1 MTGRGATLEA
11 RLGYRFTR
19 AELLQQA
26 LTHRSYS
33 AQHNERLEF
42 LGDGVL
48 NCVVGHLL
56 YARFPQL
63 PEGRLSRLRSN
74 LVNQQSLHEV
84 ARKLHLGECLLLGEG
99 EVKSGGRERPSILA
113 DALEALFGAAFLD
126 GGFEAAHGLIAGL
139 FEDRIAAIDPSLQGK
154 DAKTGLQ
161 EWLQSRRHALPV
173 YRLLGVTGQAHAQ
186 TFEVECHIAALDLTT
201 RGRGSSRKTAEQQA
215 AQAALDRLQADSV
228 RGQGD
233 G

>member
-1 MTGRGATLEA
+1 MTERGATLEA
-11 RLGYRFTR
+11 MLGYCFARP
-19 AELLQQA
+19 ELLQQA
-26 LTHRSYS
+26 LTHRSHS

-63 PEGRLSRLRSN
+63 PEGRLSRLRAN

-84 ARKLHLGECLLLGEG
+84 ALKLGLGEHLRLGEG

-113 DALEALFGAAFLD
+113 DAVEALIGAVFLD
-126 GGFEAAHGLIAGL
+126 GGFKAAHDVVSGL
-139 FEDRIAAIDPSLQGK
+139 FGESIAAIDPNLQGK
-154 DAKTGLQ
+154 DAKTALQ
-161 EWLQSRRHALPV
+161 EWLQSRRHALPD
-173 YRLLGVTGQAHAQ
+173 YRLLGVSGQAHAH

-215 AQAALDRLQADSV
+215 AQAALDRLQSDRV
-228 RGQGD
+228 RV
-233 G
+233 

>member
-1 MTGRGATLEA
+1 MTERGATLEA
-11 RLGYRFTR
+11 RLGYCFTR
-19 AELLQQA
+19 PELLQQA
-26 LTHRSYS
+26 LTHRSHS

-63 PEGRLSRLRSN
+63 PEGRLSRLRAN

-84 ARKLHLGECLLLGEG
+84 ALKLRLGDHLRLGEG

-113 DALEALFGAAFLD
+113 DALEAIFGAAFLD

-161 EWLQSRRHALPV
+161 EWLQSRRHALPE

-186 TFEVECHIAALDLTT
+186 TFEVECHIAALDLAT
-201 RGRGSSRKTAEQQA
+201 RGRGNSRKTAEQQA
-215 AQAALDRLQADSV
+215 AQAALDRLQADRMRV
-228 RGQGD
+228 
-233 G
+233 

>member
-1 MTGRGATLEA
+1 MTERGATLEA
-11 RLGYRFTR
+11 RLGYCFTR
-19 AELLQQA
+19 PELLQQA
-26 LTHRSYS
+26 LTHRSHS

-63 PEGRLSRLRSN
+63 PEGRLSRLRAN
-74 LVNQQSLHEV
+74 LVNQQSLHE
-84 ARKLHLGECLLLGEG
+84 AALKLRLGDHLRLGEG

-113 DALEALFGAAFLD
+113 DALEAIFGAAFLD
-126 GGFEAAHGLIAGL
+126 GGFEAARGLIAVL

-161 EWLQSRRHALPV
+161 EWLQSRRYALPE

-186 TFEVECHIAALDLTT
+186 TFEVECHIAALDLAT
-201 RGRGSSRKTAEQQA
+201 RGRGNSRKTAEQQA
-215 AQAALDRLQADSV
+215 AQAALDRLQADRMRV
-228 RGQGD
+228 
-233 G
+233 

>member
-1 MTGRGATLEA
+1 MTARGATLET
-11 RLGYRFTR
+11 RLGYCFARP
-19 AELLQQA
+19 ELLQQA

-63 PEGRLSRLRSN
+63 PEGRLSRLRAN

-84 ARKLHLGECLLLGEG
+84 ALRLGLGDHLRLGEG

-113 DALEALFGAAFLD
+113 DALEALFGAVFLD
-126 GGFEAAHGLIAGL
+126 GGFDTAHGLIAGL

-154 DAKTGLQ
+154 DAKTALQ
-161 EWLQSRRHALPV
+161 EWLQSRRHALPD

-215 AQAALDRLQADSV
+215 AQAALDRLQADRARV
-228 RGQGD
+228 QG
-233 G
+233 

>member
-1 MTGRGATLEA
+1 MTERGATLET
-11 RLGYRFTR
+11 RLGHRFAR
-19 AELLQQA
+19 PELLQQA
-26 LTHRSYS
+26 LTHRSFS

-56 YARFPQL
+56 YARFPHL
-63 PEGRLSRLRSN
+63 PEGRLSRLRAN

-84 ARKLHLGECLLLGEG
+84 ALKLGLGEHLRLGDG

-126 GGFEAAHGLIAGL
+126 GGFDTAHGLIAGL

-154 DAKTGLQ
+154 DAKTALQ
-161 EWLQSRRHALPV
+161 EWLQSRRHALPD
-173 YRLLGVTGQAHAQ
+173 YRLLGITGQAHAQ

-228 RGQGD
+228 RG
-233 G
+233 

>member
-1 MTGRGATLEA
+1 MTERGATLESM
-11 RLGYRFTR
+11 LGYCFTR
-19 AELLQQA
+19 PELLQQA

-63 PEGRLSRLRSN
+63 PEGRLSRLRAN

-84 ARKLHLGECLLLGEG
+84 ALKLRLGDHLRLGEG

-139 FEDRIAAIDPSLQGK
+139 FEDRIVAIDPSLQGK

-161 EWLQSRRHALPV
+161 EWLQSRRHALPE

-215 AQAALDRLQADSV
+215 AQAALDRLQADRV
-228 RGQGD
+228 RV
-233 G
+233 

>member
-1 MTGRGATLEA
+1 MDERWAALEA
-11 RLGYRFTR
+11 KLGYRFKQ

-63 PEGRLSRLRSN
+63 PEGRLSRLRAN

-84 ARKLHLGECLLLGEG
+84 ACKLELGEYLRLGEG
-99 EVKSGGRERPSILA
+99 EVKSGGRQRPSILA

-126 GGFEAAHGLIAGL
+126 GGFTAAHGMIAGL
-139 FEDRIAAIDPSLQGK
+139 FEAKIAAIDPSLQGK
-154 DAKTGLQ
+154 DAKTALQ
-161 EWLQSRRHALPV
+161 EWLQSRRYALPD

-201 RGRGSSRKTAEQQA
+201 RGRGKSRKMAEQQA
-215 AQAALDRLQADSV
+215 AQEALARLTHA
-228 RGQGD
+228 R
-233 G
+233 

>member
-1 MTGRGATLEA
+1 MLDADAALEA
-11 RLGYRFTR
+11 RLGHRFAR
-19 AELLQQA
+19 PELLQQA
-26 LTHRSYS
+26 LTHRSHS

-63 PEGRLSRLRSN
+63 PEGRLSRLRAN

-84 ARKLHLGECLLLGEG
+84 ALRLKLGEHLRLGEG
-99 EVKSGGRERPSILA
+99 EARSGGRARPSILA
-113 DALEALFGAAFLD
+113 DALEALFGAVFLD
-126 GGFEAAHGLIAGL
+126 GGYDAAHGRIAAL

-161 EWLQSRRHALPV
+161 EWLQSRRYALPD

-215 AQAALDRLQADSV
+215 AQAALDRLQADASLS
-228 RGQGD
+228 R
-233 G
+233 